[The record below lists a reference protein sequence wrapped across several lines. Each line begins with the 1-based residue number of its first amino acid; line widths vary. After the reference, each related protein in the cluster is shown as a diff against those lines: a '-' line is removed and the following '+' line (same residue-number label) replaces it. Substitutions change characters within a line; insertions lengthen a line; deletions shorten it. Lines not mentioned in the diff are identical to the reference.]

1 MHKIIHFYILKI
13 IFLYYNIYIVLEYT
27 SCYELRTKEG
37 KLKIYI
43 YYTNIIMY
51 TINYGIYVI
60 YFKFLLSA

>member
-1 MHKIIHFYILKI
+1 MHM
-13 IFLYYNIYIVLEYT
+13 IFIYNISINITIYISYSSIRRV
-27 SCYELRTKEG
+27 TKEG

-43 YYTNIIMY
+43 FYTNIIMY